1 MNRKLKLLL
10 IISIATIIPTVAV
23 ADVMVSGT
31 LTISQTMA
39 VPPVHFEPGSNYNTA
54 HELGLITWTPNS
66 PSGSMGTIDLEGSTN
81 QTVTL
86 VNVLDLNTSAESI
99 SGATIYVNITSTD
112 FPSGTLYLSSV
123 PLDIEMV
130 STGTFTGISSGQ
142 FVDSLSLDSTGTI
155 HFSVTPFTA
164 QYISFEL
171 PAGSYQGASLTI
183 TVQYVATGGQ

>member
-10 IISIATIIPTVAV
+10 IISIATIIPSVAV

-54 HELGLITWTPNS
+54 NELGLITWTPNS

-99 SGATIYVNITSTD
+99 LGATDILGCIRGNAEVYA
-112 FPSGTLYLSSV
+112 SG
-123 PLDIEMV
+123 
-130 STGTFTGISSGQ
+130 
-142 FVDSLSLDSTGTI
+142 
-155 HFSVTPFTA
+155 
-164 QYISFEL
+164 
-171 PAGSYQGASLTI
+171 
-183 TVQYVATGGQ
+183 